1 MVRNMTRLRQNYSSM
16 DDASLVRHLRQDP
29 GDDEGWAILFKRYH
43 KLIWWHIH
51 RTGEN
56 DEELYQDIQYAI
68 WDGLLNRYSGEGK
81 VSSYVGGI
89 IVNQVKRK
97 KRMDIQEPQAE
108 LDEIA
113 DVVPDPDPTPDQ
125 AVIENEAAPQVSD
138 MLKNL
143 KPKEQKMLIL
153 QYLGHSHKDIA
164 GILGISSV
172 GASRKFLSKLLGKV
186 SYSCERAEIDS
197 TQFLYGMRVL
207 NRLGELYAMLGF

>member
-1 MVRNMTRLRQNYSSM
+1 MDYEKM
-16 DDASLVRHLRQDP
+16 DDAELVKHLRRNP
-29 GDDEGWAILFKRYH
+29 EDEQGWAILLKRYH

-51 RTGEN
+51 RAGEN
-56 DEELYQDIQYAI
+56 DEDLYQDIQYAL
-68 WDGLLNRYSGEGK
+68 WNGLLNRYSGEGK
-81 VSSYVGGI
+81 VSAYVGGI

-97 KRMDIQEPQAE
+97 KRMGIQEPQAE

-113 DVVPDPDPTPDQ
+113 DVVSDPGPPPDE
-125 AVIENEAAPQVSD
+125 AVIENEAAPQISD
-138 MLKNL
+138 MLKSL
-143 KPKEQKMLIL
+143 KPKERKMLIL

-186 SYSCERAEIDS
+186 SYSCERAGIDAI
-197 TQFLYGMRVL
+197 QFSYGMRVL

>member
-1 MVRNMTRLRQNYSSM
+1 MNYENM
-16 DDASLVRHLRQDP
+16 DDARLVKHLRRNP
-29 GDDEGWAILFKRYH
+29 GDDQGWAILLERYH
-43 KLIWWHIH
+43 KLIWWHVH
-51 RTGEN
+51 RSGED

-68 WDGLLNRYSGEGK
+68 WDGLLNRYSGKGS
-81 VSSYVGGI
+81 VLSYVGGI

-97 KRMDIQEPQAE
+97 QRMDVQEPQAE

-125 AVIENEAAPQVSD
+125 AAIENEAAPRVSD

-164 GILGISSV
+164 SILGISSV

-186 SYSCERAEIDS
+186 SYNCDHAGIDS
-197 TQFLYGMRVL
+197 TQFLYGMRIL